1 MTDTVEQVTFK
12 QTYLENH
19 DIKAYFNFDVGY
31 VPLSVIH
38 EGLGYFGMCSKFY
51 LICPGWF

>member
-1 MTDTVEQVTFK
+1 MADTVEQVTFK
-12 QTYLENH
+12 LAYLENH

-31 VPLSVIH
+31 VLLSVIH

-51 LICPGWF
+51 LICPG